1 MKKRT
6 TLFAL
11 VLMAFMGVSAQEWKA
26 VDSVEVEEAPDT
38 VSCNEQESMGEII
51 PQVPFGELD
60 SLVMKSLDDRYVVV
74 YKDGRCGIY
83 DLMKEENVTKI
94 DYASLRYSFRKELEG
109 NFYTYFVWENEDL
122 MGIIGIAEVNNQFV
136 AISMPKE
143 DEQE

>member
-1 MKKRT
+1 
-6 TLFAL
+6 
-11 VLMAFMGVSAQEWKA
+11 
-26 VDSVEVEEAPDT
+26 
-38 VSCNEQESMGEII
+38 MGEII